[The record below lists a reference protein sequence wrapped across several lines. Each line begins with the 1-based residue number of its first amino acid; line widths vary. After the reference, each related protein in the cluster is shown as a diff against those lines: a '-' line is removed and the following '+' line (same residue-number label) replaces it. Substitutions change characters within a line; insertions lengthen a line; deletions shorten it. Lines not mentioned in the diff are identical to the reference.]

1 MAEEKTGFH
10 QRIESGEPILVAETS
25 PPLGVDPAPVLDV
38 AKRYAGKVHA
48 LGVSDNRDRIGMSAL
63 VAASF
68 VNEAGVEPILHV
80 VTRDRNRIALVSDC
94 LGAHALGI
102 RNVFCTSGT
111 HQTLSRPRAA
121 KNVFDVD
128 SIQLLAAFADLAT
141 DDRLVGEQGVNGFGP
156 VCLGGAASPF
166 SDPLELQVLRLAK
179 KASAGARFLITDPV
193 FDLDRFDRW
202 WNEVTERGLHQRVA
216 ILAGIRVLGSGKE
229 AREFAA
235 SRPDP
240 RVPDAVVER
249 IASARDKGTQRS
261 AGIDLATESI
271 QRLSEIKGLGG
282 FQISAGEDHDAALE
296 LIERS
301 GLRID

>member
-1 MAEEKTGFH
+1 MAEEKTGLH

-25 PPLGVDPAPVLDV
+25 PPRGVDPAPVVDL

-68 VNEAGVEPILHV
+68 VKEAGVEPILHV

-128 SIQLLAAFADLAT
+128 SIQLLAAFVDLAT
-141 DDRLVGEQGVNGFGP
+141 DGRLVGEQGVDGFGLRRSP
-156 VCLGGAASPF
+156 RAASAP
-166 SDPLELQVLRLAK
+166 
-179 KASAGARFLITDPV
+179 ARQKSLG
-193 FDLDRFDRW
+193 
-202 WNEVTERGLHQRVA
+202 RGP
-216 ILAGIRVLGSGKE
+216 I
-229 AREFAA
+229 
-235 SRPDP
+235 PD
-240 RVPDAVVER
+240 
-249 IASARDKGTQRS
+249 
-261 AGIDLATESI
+261 
-271 QRLSEIKGLGG
+271 
-282 FQISAGEDHDAALE
+282 H
-296 LIERS
+296 RS
-301 GLRID
+301 GV

>member
-1 MAEEKTGFH
+1 MAEEKTGLH
-10 QRIESGEPILVAETS
+10 QRIDSGEPILVAETS
-25 PPLGVDPAPVLDV
+25 PPWGVDPAPVVDL

-48 LGVSDNRDRIGMSAL
+48 LGVSDNRERIGMSAL
-63 VAASF
+63 VAASL
-68 VNEAGVEPILHV
+68 VKGTGVEPILHV
-80 VTRDRNRIALVSDC
+80 VTRDRNRIALVSDY

-111 HQTLSRPRAA
+111 HQTLSRPRVA

-128 SIQLLAAFADLAT
+128 SIQLLAAFAGLAT
-141 DDRLVGEQGVNGFGP
+141 DGRLVDEQGVSGFGP

-166 SDPLELQVLRLAK
+166 ADPLELQVLRLAK

-202 WNEVTERGLHQRVA
+202 WADVTKRGLHEQVA
-216 ILAGIRVLGSGKE
+216 ILAGIRVLGSGE
-229 AREFAA
+229 AAREFAA

-249 IASARDKGTQRS
+249 IASAAGQGAQRS
-261 AGIDLATESI
+261 AGIDLATETI

-282 FQISAGEDHDAALE
+282 FQISAGDDHNAALE
-296 LIERS
+296 LMERS